1 MAPENF
7 TPEVIRKFYGTEP
20 AHKLYI
26 GEIVDII
33 E

>member
-1 MAPENF
+1 MKVENF

-26 GEIVDII
+26 GEILEIL
-33 E
+33 